1 MLLDEEQTLSGD
13 KVLPFPLEFHA
24 SLSESMLNAFHAEVL
39 VAMRPCSGE
48 CFKAVL
54 RKRCWGVGVCA
65 SAEHRK
71 FVRDRLMEYA
81 QHMGLVDMKDAP
93 QKPQELIVWE
103 SKRRPP
109 DHTTPVGTP
118 RKSGLGGSPGHYD
131 PQVSLSCFAAN
142 AGSPASSGFGTTSA
156 GSPAA
161 AVPIDGLA
169 PQTTAPP
176 GLKQTTKLFTF
187 GSANL

>member
-1 MLLDEEQTLSGD
+1 MLSVFDAQ
-13 KVLPFPLEFHA
+13 
-24 SLSESMLNAFHAEVL
+24 VL
-39 VAMRPCSGE
+39 VAMRPYGGE

-54 RKRCWGVGVCA
+54 RKRCWGVGVCN

-71 FVRDRLMEYA
+71 LIRDRLMEYA
-81 QHMGLVDMKDAP
+81 RHMQLVDMKDAP

-131 PQVSLSCFAAN
+131 PQLLLSGFAAN

-161 AVPIDGLA
+161 AVPIDDLA

-176 GLKQTTKLFTF
+176 GLKQATKLFTF
-187 GSANL
+187 GSHTLG